1 MARAGETMH
10 DEADILLDRPEP
22 GICVMTLNRPTR
34 LNALLRE
41 TVGRIN
47 GLLDELAVDPE
58 CRAVIITGAGR
69 GFCSGQDLEASNQRN
84 QTGSSGVIEK
94 LHWQQQFAGIGGRI
108 RAMPKI
114 VIAAVNGP
122 AVGAGMAI
130 ALSADVRV
138 ATPTARFLVAAV
150 RIGLTG
156 GESGIS
162 YLLPRMI
169 GASRA
174 FDILLTGRPIEAEEA
189 ERIGLVRA
197 IAQPETLLD
206 EAIAYARTVLANSPY
221 SVAHTKKLMWANL
234 DASSYEAA
242 IDAENR
248 TQILGTMTQDYGE
261 ATAAFMGKRP
271 PLFTGR

>member
-1 MARAGETMH
+1 MG
-10 DEADILLDRPEP
+10 EADILIDRPEP
-22 GICVMTLNRPTR
+22 GVCVLMLNRPAR

-41 TVGRIN
+41 TVGRLN
-47 GLLDELAVDPE
+47 AALDDLTADPD
-58 CRAVIITGAGR
+58 CRAVIVTGAGR

-84 QTGSSGVIEK
+84 QSGSSGVIEK
-94 LHWQQQFAGIGGRI
+94 LHWQEQFAGIGQRI
-108 RAMPKI
+108 RKMPKL

-130 ALSADVRV
+130 ALSADVRL
-138 ATPTARFLVAAV
+138 ATPAARFLVAAV

-189 ERIGLVRA
+189 ERIGLVRS
-197 IAQPETLLD
+197 ISEPEKLLD
-206 EAIAYARTVLANSPY
+206 DAIGYARLVLANSPY
-221 SVAHTKKLMWANL
+221 SVAHTKKLAWANL
-234 DASSYEAA
+234 DANSYEAA
-242 IDAENR
+242 VEAENR

-261 ATAAFMGKRP
+261 ATAAFMGKRLP
-271 PLFTGR
+271 RFEGR

>member
-1 MARAGETMH
+1 MS
-10 DEADILLDRPEP
+10 EADILIDRPEA
-22 GICVMTLNRPTR
+22 GICVLTFNRPTR

-41 TVGRIN
+41 TVGRLN
-47 GLLDELAVDPE
+47 ATLDELAADPD
-58 CRAVIITGAGR
+58 CRAVILTGAGR
-69 GFCSGQDLEASNQRN
+69 GFCSGQDLDASNQRN
-84 QTGSSGVIEK
+84 RSGSSGVIEK
-94 LHWQQQFAGIGGRI
+94 LHWQEQFAGMGGRI
-108 RAMPKI
+108 RKMPKL

-122 AVGAGMAI
+122 AVGAGMAV
-130 ALSADVRV
+130 ALTADVRL

-189 ERIGLVRA
+189 ERIGLVRS
-197 IAQPETLLD
+197 ISEPGKLLD
-206 EAIAYARTVLANSPY
+206 DAIGYARSVLANSPY

-234 DASSYEAA
+234 DANSYEAA
-242 IDAENR
+242 IEAENR

-261 ATAAFMGKRP
+261 ATAAFMAKRP
-271 PLFTGR
+271 PRFEGR